1 MVDVS
6 PEMQFVR
13 EFTKVLEARLLE
25 KLNFIQVVMG
35 PRQVGKTTA
44 LEQICARFPG
54 PTHMVSADEF
64 APPHADW
71 IELNWKMAESKGLG
85 TLLVIDEIQK
95 IPNWSV
101 VVKRLFDAQRS
112 ERRLKVVLLGSASL
126 MLQKGLTES
135 LAGRYEVVFSRHWNF
150 KECHEAFGWDLNS
163 YLKFGGYPAAAEIC
177 ADTKRWRDFMN
188 HSIIEP
194 VLLRDL
200 LSMAVVNKPALFR
213 QAFILCLAYP
223 AMEISLQ
230 KLLGQLQDA
239 GNVTTLKHYLELFE
253 GAFLIKALQKYSGSE
268 IKKRG
273 SSPKILPLN
282 TGLVNA
288 QRDPSDVDRDPEWR
302 GHLFEC
308 AIGAELSNQFD
319 EVMYWREGG
328 SEVDFVVKTSS
339 ALFAIEVKS
348 GRRRR
353 PGGLAQ
359 FVARYPACT
368 PMILDLDQG
377 TRLLSGTPLE
387 EIQKH

>member
-1 MVDVS
+1 MS
-6 PEMQFVR
+6 FIR
-13 EFTKVLEARLLE
+13 EFAKIVEARLQE

-54 PTHMVSADEF
+54 PTHMVSADEI

-71 IELNWKMAESKGLG
+71 IELNWKIAESKGPG

-95 IPNWSV
+95 IPNWSD

-112 ERRLKVVLLGSASL
+112 QRRLKVVLLGSASL
-126 MLQKGLTES
+126 VLQRGLTES

-150 KECHEAFGWDLNS
+150 KECREAFGWDLNT
-163 YLKFGGYPAAAEIC
+163 YLKFGGYPAAAELC
-177 ADTKRWRDFMN
+177 ADTKRWRDFIN

-230 KLLGQLQDA
+230 KLLGQLQDS

-288 QRDPSDVDRDPEWR
+288 QRDPTDVDRDPEWR

-308 AIGAELSNQFD
+308 AIGAELCTQFD

-328 SEVDFVVKTSS
+328 AEVDFVVKTGSS
-339 ALFAIEVKS
+339 LYAIEVKS

-353 PGGLAQ
+353 LGGLAK
-359 FVARYPACT
+359 FVARHPGCI
-368 PMILDLDQG
+368 PVILDIERG
-377 TRLLSGTPLE
+377 TRLLCGMPLE
-387 EIQKH
+387 EAYKQ

>member
-71 IELNWKMAESKGLG
+71 IELNWKMAESKGPG

-95 IPNWSV
+95 IPNWSS
-101 VVKRLFDAQRS
+101 VVKRLFDAQRPQ
-112 ERRLKVVLLGSASL
+112 RRLKVVLLGSASL

-150 KECHEAFGWDLNS
+150 KECHEAFGWDLNT
-163 YLKFGGYPAAAEIC
+163 YLKFGGYPAAAELC

-328 SEVDFVVKTSS
+328 AEVDFVVKTSS

>member
-1 MVDVS
+1 MVDLS
-6 PEMQFVR
+6 LEMPFIR
-13 EFTKVLEARLLE
+13 EFAKILEARLKE
-25 KLNFIQVVMG
+25 NLNFIQVVMG
-35 PRQVGKTTA
+35 PRQVGKTTG
-44 LEQICARFPG
+44 LEQICARFSG
-54 PTHMVSADEF
+54 PTHMVSADEI
-64 APPHADW
+64 APPRADW
-71 IELNWKMAESKGLG
+71 IELNWKIAESKGPG

-112 ERRLKVVLLGSASL
+112 QRRLKVVLLGSASL
-126 MLQKGLTES
+126 MLQRGLTES
-135 LAGRYEVVFSRHWNF
+135 LAGRYEVVSSHHWNF
-150 KECHEAFGWDLNS
+150 KECRDAFGWDLNA
-163 YLKFGGYPAAAEIC
+163 YLKFGGYPAAAELC
-177 ADTKRWRDFMN
+177 ADTKRWKDFIN

-200 LSMAVVNKPALFR
+200 LSLAVVNKPALFR

-230 KLLGQLQDA
+230 KLLGQLQDS

-268 IKKRG
+268 IKKRA

-288 QRDPSDVDRDPEWR
+288 QRDPADVDRDPEWR

-308 AIGAELSNQFD
+308 AIGAELCNQFD

-328 SEVDFVVKTSS
+328 AEVDFVVKSRSS
-339 ALFAIEVKS
+339 LFAIEVKS
-348 GRRRR
+348 SRRRR
-353 PGGLAQ
+353 LGGLAK
-359 FVARYPACT
+359 FVARHPECI
-368 PMILDLDQG
+368 PVILDIEQG
-377 TRLLSGTPLE
+377 TRLLGGTPLE
-387 EIQKH
+387 EICKQ

>member
-353 PGGLAQ
+353 PGGIAQ